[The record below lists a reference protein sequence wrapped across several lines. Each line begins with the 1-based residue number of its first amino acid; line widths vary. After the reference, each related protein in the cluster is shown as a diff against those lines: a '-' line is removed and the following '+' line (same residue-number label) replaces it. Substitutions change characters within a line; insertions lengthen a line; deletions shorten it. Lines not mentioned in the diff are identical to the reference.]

1 MVGALLWTYSY
12 ADVWKN
18 YHTGNSWIGLSFEL
32 KQEILMKMEAVVV
45 SSFGGPEV
53 LEFKNVEVPIPGSDD
68 VLVKVEAVS
77 VNTSFDIAARK
88 GKSPF
93 PLKPPLIFGVD
104 PTGTI
109 TKVGDNVDKAR
120 IGERVYVTFA
130 TSCGVCNN
138 CKSAK
143 ACSTALKI
151 GITAPG
157 GNAQFIRVPSF
168 QARRVPSELD
178 PAVATFIG
186 RHGEAA
192 WSQIKA
198 ANVKSGEHVLVMGAS
213 GGLGSLL
220 VQLAKLRGA
229 IVIAVAGSE
238 EKLAFCRD
246 LSVDHTINYAE
257 DNITEKVMELTDGK
271 GVNVVLENVSNP
283 TTFPQ
288 ALESLAYG
296 GRLLTIGYHG
306 GAVVP
311 VDMRTLFRN
320 QITISSSPIWTKD
333 DEAFD
338 ECFKLATAGKLK
350 ATIGAR
356 FPLSDAAKAH
366 ELVEIGNIIGKV
378 ILEPN

>member
-1 MVGALLWTYSY
+1 M
-12 ADVWKN
+12 
-18 YHTGNSWIGLSFEL
+18 E
-32 KQEILMKMEAVVV
+32 MEAIVV
-45 SSFGGPEV
+45 SRFGGPEV
-53 LEFKNVEVPIPGSDD
+53 LEFKTIEVPTPGPDD

-109 TKVGDNVDKAR
+109 TEVGSNVDPDR

-130 TSCGVCNN
+130 TGCGVCDN
-138 CKSAK
+138 CRSGK
-143 ACSTALKI
+143 ACSVALKI
-151 GITAPG
+151 GIMAPG
-157 GNAQFIRVPSF
+157 GDAQYIRVPAF
-168 QARRVPSELD
+168 QARQVPPELD

-192 WSQIKA
+192 WSQIEA
-198 ANVKSGEHVLVMGAS
+198 ADIQSGERVLIMGAS

-220 VQLAKLRGA
+220 IQLAKLRGA
-229 IVIAVAGSE
+229 TVIAVAGSE
-238 EKLAFCRD
+238 EKLDFCRE
-246 LSVDHTINYAE
+246 LGADHAINYAE
-257 DNITEKVMELTDGK
+257 FNITEQVMELTGGK

-288 ALESLAYG
+288 AFESLAYG
-296 GRLLTIGYHG
+296 GRLVTIGYHG

-320 QITISSSPIWTKD
+320 QITIRSSPIWTQGD
-333 DEAFD
+333 DEGFQA
-338 ECFKLATAGKLK
+338 CFKLASEGKLK

-356 FPLSDAAKAH
+356 FPLREAARAH
-366 ELVEIGNIIGKV
+366 ELVESGDTIGKV